1 MYIYIPTSIR
11 LYTQYTLYI
20 LIQLDIS
27 VFCNSFVS
35 MSYDSTFSCPLI
47 HWVWVWLCF
56 IVCWLVGW
64 LVGLFDCLFVCCTI
78 SSMYT
83 NLSVRPGFS
92 QKHTTT
98 SHTLYIAQKPKWLY
112 IYVTYNLDPER
123 IRLSKFANKLHLVDM
138 PRLIFQRNLLYC
150 TPKNRVAPCRTHPAV
165 CHSCYHPACSR

>member
-1 MYIYIPTSIR
+1 MHKYRNAFSLLCIYTYLPTFVYIPNIP
-11 LYTQYTLYI
+11 YI
-20 LIQLDIS
+20 
-27 VFCNSFVS
+27 FSFSWTFLCSVS

-123 IRLSKFANKLHLVDM
+123 IRLGKFAINFISLTCPD
-138 PRLIFQRNLLYC
+138 
-150 TPKNRVAPCRTHPAV
+150 
-165 CHSCYHPACSR
+165 

>member
-1 MYIYIPTSIR
+1 MSARRNLILNICINTETHSAFYVYIHTYLHSSI
-11 LYTQYTLYI
+11 YPIY
-20 LIQLDIS
+20 LIYSHS
-27 VFCNSFVS
+27 VGHFCVLQFVCINVLWFDLLLS
-35 MSYDSTFSCPLI
+35 VDSLSLSLALFHCL
-47 HWVWVWLCF
+47 
-56 IVCWLVGW
+56 LVGW

-123 IRLSKFANKLHLVDM
+123 IRLGKFAINFISLTCPD
-138 PRLIFQRNLLYC
+138 
-150 TPKNRVAPCRTHPAV
+150 
-165 CHSCYHPACSR
+165 